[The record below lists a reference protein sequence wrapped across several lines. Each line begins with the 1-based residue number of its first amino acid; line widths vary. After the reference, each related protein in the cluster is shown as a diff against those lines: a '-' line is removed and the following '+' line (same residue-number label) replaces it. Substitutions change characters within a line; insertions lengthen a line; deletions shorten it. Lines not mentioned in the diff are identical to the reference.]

1 MIRGFIRSVCGADGL
16 SIILHHME
24 EDERKRS
31 SSRGISDR
39 KVYEPR
45 VATRRIESALLAL
58 GVITVLGVLG
68 YIMFEGW
75 SFAALPTCKLLHY
88 L

>member
-1 MIRGFIRSVCGADGL
+1 MAK
-16 SIILHHME
+16 
-24 EDERKRS
+24 DERKRS

-45 VATRRIESALLAL
+45 VAARRIESALLAL

-75 SFAALPTCKLLHY
+75 SLADAL
-88 L
+88 